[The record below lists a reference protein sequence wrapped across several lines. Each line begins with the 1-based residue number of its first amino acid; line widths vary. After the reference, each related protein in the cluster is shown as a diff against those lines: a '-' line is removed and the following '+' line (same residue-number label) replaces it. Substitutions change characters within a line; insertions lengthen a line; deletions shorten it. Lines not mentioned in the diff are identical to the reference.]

1 MKNKQSFFSEKNSV
15 VQNTTTP
22 EIARFGGPVVILEP
36 VIDRF
41 EIFDKQ
47 LFHNFLIFFCPRR
60 GETCPEPI
68 PIDGILLGIHA

>member
-41 EIFDKQ
+41 EPVLNWLNYRLNEPQTWKEREEK
-47 LFHNFLIFFCPRR
+47 NLILVNSSRC
-60 GETCPEPI
+60 
-68 PIDGILLGIHA
+68 